1 MNLVLT
7 FVHPSKP
14 PKTLGPFAAIRFDAE
29 SLRETVNGAP
39 VAIHRDHQWHV
50 GTEKYFRLDTTT
62 RVHCHFERLTQN
74 EGSKRFGPFEQ
85 FSAIDGIAY
94 VDDRVFAFVDT
105 KIGDWF
111 CYEDGHHWEVMVV
124 SDASGGARSRLLSIA
139 GLAPL
144 LPGVIALWQGAKLL
158 YLGQAQ
164 SIRSELERLADHW
177 SRREISLVS
186 WEKHGDPAARE
197 AELLAEYE
205 RGLPSLTKTYGQL
218 HGNLVRTA
226 RLIERARQTI
236 AQSCRF
242 QEHARM
248 ILATVRAAA

>member
-14 PKTLGPFAAIRFDAE
+14 PKTLGPFAAIRLDAE
-29 SLRETVNGAP
+29 SLRETDNGTP
-39 VAIHRDHQWHV
+39 VALHRDHQWHV
-50 GTEKYFRLDTTT
+50 GGERYFRLDTTT
-62 RVHCHFERLTQN
+62 RVHCHFERPTQN
-74 EGSKRFGPFEQ
+74 VTSRRFGPFEQ

-111 CYEDGHHWEVMVV
+111 CYDDGHHWAVLVV
-124 SDASGGARSRLLSIA
+124 SDASSTPKSRLLSIA

-144 LPGVIALWQGAKLL
+144 LPGVMALWQGAKLL

-164 SIRSELERLADHW
+164 SLRREMERLADHW
-177 SRREISLVS
+177 SRREITLVS
-186 WEKHGDPAARE
+186 WEKHDDPAARE
-197 AELLAEYE
+197 AQLLAEYE
-205 RGLPSLTKTYGQL
+205 RALPSLTQTYGQL
-218 HGNLVRTA
+218 HGNRVRTA
-226 RLIERARQTI
+226 RLVERARQII
-236 AQSCRF
+236 AQSCAI

-248 ILATVRAAA
+248 TRASVRAAA